1 MANTTFNGPVRS
13 ENGFKVISK
22 NSTTGAITD
31 VATIASTGIVTD
43 KYVKHVGF
51 ATGVTVNTTA
61 GDSPAIGEFTQPANT
76 IITDIK
82 IFCATAPVIG
92 TGDIGYEVG
101 TSSSGAQ
108 IVAAVTDEILDGGTT
123 VVLGNVTVTS
133 LVLQTQSGTTAPASV
148 QYTSAARTIYC
159 NITNTVD
166 ATTANQGGG
175 PNYLGKQKTVTVPK
189 KWLSSPD
196 HVVAELAYITP
207 REQKILLD
215 ANIYGSL
222 KGKPNKGPDG
232 S

>member
-13 ENGFKVISK
+13 ENGFKVVSK
-22 NSTTGAITD
+22 DATSGAITD
-31 VATIASTGIVTD
+31 VVNIASTGIVTN

-82 IFCATAPVIG
+82 ILCVTSPVIG

-123 VVLGNVTVTS
+123 VVVGSVTTTT
-133 LVLQTQSGTTAPASV
+133 LVAQTQSATTAPASA
-148 QYTSAARTIYC
+148 QFTSAERTIFC

-166 ATTANQGGG
+166 ATTA
-175 PNYLGKQKTVTVPK
+175 
-189 KWLSSPD
+189 
-196 HVVAELAYITP
+196 
-207 REQKILLD
+207 
-215 ANIYGSL
+215 GSFTFIIEYVQIA
-222 KGKPNKGPDG
+222 
-232 S
+232 

>member
-1 MANTTFNGPVRS
+1 MGNTTFNGPVRS
-13 ENGFKVISK
+13 ENGFQVIST
-22 NSTTGAITD
+22 NATTGAVTT
-31 VATIASTGIVTD
+31 VASTASTGIVTN

-51 ATGVTVNTTA
+51 ATGVTVNSTA

-123 VVLGNVTVTS
+123 VVEHNVTTTTLVT
-133 LVLQTQSGTTAPASV
+133 QTQSGTTAPASV
-148 QYTSAARTIYC
+148 QYTSAARTIFC

-166 ATTANQGGG
+166 ATTA
-175 PNYLGKQKTVTVPK
+175 
-189 KWLSSPD
+189 
-196 HVVAELAYITP
+196 
-207 REQKILLD
+207 
-215 ANIYGSL
+215 GSFTFIIEYVQIA
-222 KGKPNKGPDG
+222 
-232 S
+232 